1 VDLDPIDATGTIADG
16 TRMGAVELLVKDL
29 DLMLAYYRDVLALD
43 LIRVD
48 GDTHVLGR
56 GGIETMSL
64 TPARDLPGRRRTDA
78 GLYHTA
84 ILFDDKPGLA
94 AAVARV
100 AHSGLGRY
108 VGSADHLVSE
118 AIYFDDPEGNGVEL
132 YVDRDRE
139 NWRRNLEGKPLMGVE
154 WLDVNRLLD
163 EHLTEQE
170 FAKPSAVASVG
181 HVHLQVGDIPV
192 ARKFYAGVLG
202 FDVIFDMGAAL
213 FVSAGGYHHHI
224 GLNTWHSRGAGPRAA
239 ALGLGQMDIVLPTA
253 DDVEALRDRLRLA
266 GVSAADDGAT
276 LTFPDPWGS
285 QIRVRVDAR
294 TTREPARD

>member
-1 VDLDPIDATGTIADG
+1 VDLDRIDATGTIADG

-139 NWRRNLEGKPLMGVE
+139 NWRRNLEGKPLMGTE
-154 WLDVNRLLD
+154 YLDVNGLMN
-163 EHLTEQE
+163 EFLTEDE
-170 FAKPSAVASVG
+170 YTAPAAAASVG
-181 HVHLQVGDIPV
+181 HVHLQVGDIPS
-192 ARKFYAGVLG
+192 ARTFYAGVLG
-202 FDVIFDMGAAL
+202 FDVIFDMGSAL
-213 FVSAGGYHHHI
+213 FVSAGGYHHHV
-224 GLNTWHSRGAGPRAA
+224 GLNTWNSRGAGPRAA

-253 DDVEALRDRLRLA
+253 DDLAALRSRLA
-266 GVSAADDGAT
+266 FAGVKVADDGRT
-276 LTFPDPWGS
+276 STFADPWGS
-285 QIRVRVDAR
+285 QIRARVEDGA
-294 TTREPARD
+294 